1 MGWPGRKCC
10 MCHEVLP
17 LDRKRK
23 KSFHSNTCKN
33 VKATVRNLLSVPLKE
48 TNALNSSTAT
58 ICYYCG
64 KKNNYNLITK

>member
-1 MGWPGRKCC
+1 MRASIRLRRLLWVGRVKLKQGGMERKLC

-23 KSFHSNTCKN
+23 KSFHSNNGKN

-48 TNALNSSTAT
+48 INALNSS
-58 ICYYCG
+58 
-64 KKNNYNLITK
+64 